1 MRNIAY
7 DDLSQS
13 VRHYMLRTQTS
24 WFRSRPPGI
33 VLAIE
38 KSLHACAEFISNGY
52 VQILFSSLIAVTS
65 LLFMLL
71 YNVKIA
77 LLTMLLM
84 GVFFLIRFSLIGPY
98 QRAVDDS
105 IERTA
110 QYESLLVET
119 QKGIITLKANN
130 MEQARDAVMD
140 KSQREH
146 IAGLMRK
153 ERLLARFDV
162 ASLLVIN
169 AEQLLVVCFGAWLIW
184 KGR

>member
-1 MRNIAY
+1 M
-7 DDLSQS
+7 
-13 VRHYMLRTQTS
+13 
-24 WFRSRPPGI
+24 
-33 VLAIE
+33 
-38 KSLHACAEFISNGY
+38 
-52 VQILFSSLIAVTS
+52 
-65 LLFMLL
+65 
-71 YNVKIA
+71 
-77 LLTMLLM
+77 
-84 GVFFLIRFSLIGPY
+84 
-98 QRAVDDS
+98 DDS

-169 AEQLLVVCFGAWLIW
+169 AEQLLVVCFGAWLIP

>member
-13 VRHYMLRTQTS
+13 VRRYMLRTQTG

-52 VQILFSSLIAVTS
+52 VQILFSSLIAFTS

-77 LLTMLLM
+77 VLTMLLM
-84 GVFFLIRFSLIGPY
+84 GCS
-98 QRAVDDS
+98 S
-105 IERTA
+105 
-110 QYESLLVET
+110 
-119 QKGIITLKANN
+119 
-130 MEQARDAVMD
+130 
-140 KSQREH
+140 
-146 IAGLMRK
+146 
-153 ERLLARFDV
+153 
-162 ASLLVIN
+162 
-169 AEQLLVVCFGAWLIW
+169 
-184 KGR
+184 

>member
-1 MRNIAY
+1 
-7 DDLSQS
+7 
-13 VRHYMLRTQTS
+13 
-24 WFRSRPPGI
+24 
-33 VLAIE
+33 AIE

-110 QYESLLVET
+110 QYE
-119 QKGIITLKANN
+119 
-130 MEQARDAVMD
+130 
-140 KSQREH
+140 
-146 IAGLMRK
+146 
-153 ERLLARFDV
+153 
-162 ASLLVIN
+162 
-169 AEQLLVVCFGAWLIW
+169 
-184 KGR
+184 

>member
-1 MRNIAY
+1 
-7 DDLSQS
+7 
-13 VRHYMLRTQTS
+13 
-24 WFRSRPPGI
+24 
-33 VLAIE
+33 
-38 KSLHACAEFISNGY
+38 
-52 VQILFSSLIAVTS
+52 ILFSSLIAVTS

-130 MEQARDAVMD
+130 MEQARDA
-140 KSQREH
+140 
-146 IAGLMRK
+146 
-153 ERLLARFDV
+153 
-162 ASLLVIN
+162 
-169 AEQLLVVCFGAWLIW
+169 
-184 KGR
+184 

>member
-1 MRNIAY
+1 
-7 DDLSQS
+7 
-13 VRHYMLRTQTS
+13 
-24 WFRSRPPGI
+24 
-33 VLAIE
+33 
-38 KSLHACAEFISNGY
+38 
-52 VQILFSSLIAVTS
+52 
-65 LLFMLL
+65 
-71 YNVKIA
+71 
-77 LLTMLLM
+77 MLLM

-146 IAGLMRK
+146 FAAGDQCRATAGGLLWRVADPGRAD
-153 ERLLARFDV
+153 EHRDALRLY
-162 ASLLVIN
+162 
-169 AEQLLVVCFGAWLIW
+169 QL
-184 KGR
+184 

>member
-1 MRNIAY
+1 MA
-7 DDLSQS
+7 
-13 VRHYMLRTQTS
+13 T
-24 WFRSRPPGI
+24 
-33 VLAIE
+33 
-38 KSLHACAEFISNGY
+38 
-52 VQILFSSLIAVTS
+52 SLIAVTS

-119 QKGIITLKANN
+119 QKGSLRSRRTIWS
-130 MEQARDAVMD
+130 RP
-140 KSQREH
+140 
-146 IAGLMRK
+146 GMR
-153 ERLLARFDV
+153 
-162 ASLLVIN
+162 
-169 AEQLLVVCFGAWLIW
+169 
-184 KGR
+184 

>member
-1 MRNIAY
+1 
-7 DDLSQS
+7 
-13 VRHYMLRTQTS
+13 
-24 WFRSRPPGI
+24 
-33 VLAIE
+33 
-38 KSLHACAEFISNGY
+38 
-52 VQILFSSLIAVTS
+52 
-65 LLFMLL
+65 
-71 YNVKIA
+71 
-77 LLTMLLM
+77 M

-162 ASLLVIN
+162 ASLLVIMR
-169 AEQLLVVCFGAWLIW
+169 AAAGGLLWRVVDPGRADEHRDALRLYQL
-184 KGR
+184 